1 MQGKGRFRELRKS
14 EPRSHHRSRPPIRG
28 RGRGLSP
35 PGGAARCRAAS
46 FRAGRLVL
54 RPRPLV
60 AAVHSLV
67 LLAMPPGGL
76 PPLLLLL
83 PAWVSGPGRGAGVR
97 ARGGRRAGPARLGSA
112 GISGG
117 RMRGEAGRARP
128 AGDAS
133 PPGTAKGSGCEPR
146 GCPGAPSPPPT
157 RPCRA
162 EGRPGSPGPARCAGG
177 RRPGLG
183 ALPLPA
189 GALAED
195 ALARGRPEVAPS
207 VFRGELETFPS
218 RGRQPRQLK
227 AWRVEAAGPAAPP
240 GLC

>member
-67 LLAMPPGGL
+67 PLAMPPGGL

-117 RMRGEAGRARP
+117 RMRGERAGPGRPGMRPHRAQPRGLAASPAGARAHPHRRPPDPAAPRAARDRRVRPGARGAAGRASAPYPCLRAP
-128 AGDAS
+128 WRRTRWRGVGPRW
-133 PPGTAKGSGCEPR
+133 PPQCFEGS
-146 GCPGAPSPPPT
+146 
-157 RPCRA
+157 
-162 EGRPGSPGPARCAGG
+162 
-177 RRPGLG
+177 
-183 ALPLPA
+183 
-189 GALAED
+189 
-195 ALARGRPEVAPS
+195 
-207 VFRGELETFPS
+207 
-218 RGRQPRQLK
+218 
-227 AWRVEAAGPAAPP
+227 
-240 GLC
+240 